1 LYKQSKK
8 RLSIKKVVTLLFLA
22 NIMLFAEVDLQKAIY
37 DSAEEMMRFDEKMNR
52 LIAEHNGVDY
62 EEEKMNTIVVDF
74 EEKEKS
80 YVLER
85 EIEDNDNTQIEL
97 SLKDGLLTIDTTVR
111 EQEKLN
117 TETGIGHETT
127 ISKSSMSLYIPS
139 DADEDTMQEVYKNG
153 ILKVTFLKK

>member
-1 LYKQSKK
+1 MM
-8 RLSIKKVVTLLFLA
+8 LLFLA
-22 NIMLFAEVDLQKAIY
+22 NMTLFAEVDLNDGVY
-37 DSAEEMMRFDEKMNR
+37 DAAEEMMQFDEKMNR

-62 EEEKMNTIVVDF
+62 EEEKMNTIVDF